1 MTKLTPRFQ
10 SALAYAFQVHDGQMR
25 KGTEIPYISHLMGV
39 TAIALEHG
47 ATEDEA
53 IGALLH
59 DAAEDA
65 GGAPVI
71 EEIRSRF
78 GSAPADIVDGCSD
91 TFETPK
97 PPWRRRKE
105 AYIAHLEGASAS
117 VLLVSAADKLH
128 NVRSI
133 TSDYREVGEA
143 VWSRFTGGR
152 EGTLWYYRS
161 LADAFVRL
169 SGNRLATELNLA
181 VLELEHLAGADKSIP
196 GII

>member
-10 SALAYAFQVHDGQMR
+10 AALDYAFQVHDGQVR

-71 EEIRSRF
+71 EDVRSKF
-78 GSAPADIVDGCSD
+78 GQAVADIVDGCSD
-91 TFETPK
+91 TFKTPK
-97 PPWRRRKE
+97 PPWRHRKE
-105 AYIAHLEGASAS
+105 AYIAHLEKASPS

-133 TSDYREVGEA
+133 TCDNREIGEK
-143 VWSRFTGGR
+143 VWARFTGGR

-161 LADAFVRL
+161 LADAFLRL
-169 SGNRLATELNLA
+169 SGNRLASELNLA
-181 VLELEHLAGADKSIP
+181 VLELERLAAGCR
-196 GII
+196 

>member
-1 MTKLTPRFQ
+1 
-10 SALAYAFQVHDGQMR
+10 MR

-78 GSAPADIVDGCSD
+78 GSAAADIVDGCSD

-97 PPWRRRKE
+97 PPWRHRKE
-105 AYIAHLEGASAS
+105 AYIDHLEGASAS

-169 SGNRLATELNLA
+169 SENRLATELNLA
-181 VLELEHLAGADKSIP
+181 VLELEDLAGTDKSIP